1 MNDLSIQSKAVLAAW
16 VMVGCL
22 VVALAASSG
31 GQATLSTLALLFGLQ
46 AGGFILYALR
56 RLRKVTQTIREA
68 CSEIIKG
75 DFETR
80 ILMPKERGDIACM
93 ISRINDT
100 FDAADAYI
108 RESTAA
114 FGHAAE
120 EKYYRKIILTGL
132 QGSFLQGAQTLN
144 QALDKVRANMLA
156 AMARSAG
163 KLEAAV
169 KEALLALDHSN
180 KQLQATSGTLTTI
193 AQEGSGQARALT
205 DSTQSAL
212 SAVNTVA
219 AAVEELSAS
228 IREIESQ
235 VQQSNAIAQEASR
248 RAADTNE
255 VLNGL
260 VESAKKI
267 GAITQFIDEISNK
280 TNLLALNATI
290 EAARAGEMG
299 KGFAVVAS
307 EVKMLAN
314 QTSKAVVQIA
324 EEVDST
330 QKQIDRTVQ
339 VVQQIAKTVSEI
351 SGISSVIAAAISEQE
366 AATQEISRSAQVAL
380 DGTQTVSNTADS
392 VAHSAAKTG
401 ASANDMMH
409 AVEDLSKQSGLLQRE
424 ITTFINDTRQMAS

>member
-1 MNDLSIQSKAVLAAW
+1 MNALSIQSKAVLAAW
-16 VMVGCL
+16 VLLGCL
-22 VVALAASSG
+22 AVGIIANTNG
-31 GQATLSTLALLFGLQ
+31 HGTLSILALLFALQ
-46 AGGFILYALR
+46 AAGFIVYCLR
-56 RLRKVTQTIREA
+56 RLQQVTAQITEA
-68 CSEIIKG
+68 CAAITRGE
-75 DFETR
+75 FETR
-80 ILMPKERGDIACM
+80 ILLPRECGDIARM
-93 ISRINDT
+93 VSGINDT

-144 QALDKVRANMLA
+144 DALTKVRGNMMQ

-169 KEALLALDHSN
+169 KEALQALAQSN
-180 KQLQATSGTLTTI
+180 KQLQTTSGTLTTI

-205 DSTQSAL
+205 DSTQTAL

-235 VQQSNAIAQEASR
+235 VQQSNTIAQEASR
-248 RAADTNE
+248 RAADTND

-267 GAITQFIDEISNK
+267 GSITQFIDEISNK

-307 EVKMLAN
+307 EVKTLAN

-330 QKQIDRTVQ
+330 QRQIDRTVQ
-339 VVQQIAKTVSEI
+339 VVQQIAKTVGEI
-351 SGISSVIAAAISEQE
+351 SSISSVIAAAISEQE

-392 VAHSAAKTG
+392 VASSATKTG
-401 ASANDMMH
+401 AAAGEMMH
-409 AVEDLSKQSGLLQRE
+409 AVDDLAKQSGLLQQE
-424 ITTFINDTRQMAS
+424 INRFISDTRQMAS

>member
-1 MNDLSIQSKAVLAAW
+1 MSALSILSKVSFAAWALLGLVLLALAGVGGGHGTWLSLLLLLAA
-16 VMVGCL
+16 C
-22 VVALAASSG
+22 AA
-31 GQATLSTLALLFGLQ
+31 
-46 AGGFILYALR
+46 GFMIYGLR
-56 RLRKVTQTIREA
+56 RLQKVNAQITDVCIA
-68 CSEIIKG
+68 VAKG

-80 ILMPKERGDIACM
+80 IILPHESGDIARM

-100 FDAADAYI
+100 FDTADAYI

-132 QGSFLQGAQTLN
+132 QGSFFQGAQTLN
-144 QALDKVRANMLA
+144 DALTKVRGNMMQ

-163 KLEAAV
+163 KLETAV
-169 KEALLALDHSN
+169 KEALQALAQSN
-180 KQLQATSGTLTTI
+180 KQLQTTSGTLTAI
-193 AQEGSGQARALT
+193 AQEGSGQANALT
-205 DSTQSAL
+205 ESTQSAL

-235 VQQSNAIAQEASR
+235 VQQSNSIAQEASR

-307 EVKMLAN
+307 EVKTLAN

-339 VVQQIAKTVSEI
+339 VVQEIAKTVSEI

-380 DGTQTVSNTADS
+380 AGTQTVSNTADG
-392 VAHSAAKTG
+392 VANSAKKTG
-401 ASANDMMH
+401 TSADDMIH
-409 AVEDLSKQSGLLQRE
+409 AVEDLSKQSGLLQQE
-424 ITTFINDTRQMAS
+424 INRFISDTRQMAG

>member
-1 MNDLSIQSKAVLAAW
+1 MSALSILSKAAYASWALLGLLLLA
-16 VMVGCL
+16 L
-22 VVALAASSG
+22 VAANGSHTALL
-31 GQATLSTLALLFGLQ
+31 TPLLLLALLA
-46 AGGFILYALR
+46 AGFVAYGLR
-56 RLRKVTQTIREA
+56 RMKKVNTQIAEA
-68 CSEIIKG
+68 CVAVAKG

-80 ILMPKERGDIACM
+80 IILPGEAGDIAHM

-120 EKYYRKIILTGL
+120 EKYYRRIILTGL
-132 QGSFLQGAQTLN
+132 QGAYLQGAETLN
-144 QALDKVRANMLA
+144 NALTKVRGNMLA
-156 AMARSAG
+156 AMARSAE

-169 KEALLALDHSN
+169 KEALQALAQSN
-180 KQLQATSGTLTTI
+180 KQLQTTSGTLTTI

-235 VQQSNAIAQEASR
+235 VQQSNSIAQEASK

-255 VLNGL
+255 VLSGL

-307 EVKMLAN
+307 EVKTLAN

-392 VAHSAAKTG
+392 VARSAAKTG
-401 ASANDMMH
+401 VSANDMMH
-409 AVEDLSKQSGLLQRE
+409 AVEDLSKQSGLLQQE
-424 ITTFINDTRQMAS
+424 INRFINDTRQMAS